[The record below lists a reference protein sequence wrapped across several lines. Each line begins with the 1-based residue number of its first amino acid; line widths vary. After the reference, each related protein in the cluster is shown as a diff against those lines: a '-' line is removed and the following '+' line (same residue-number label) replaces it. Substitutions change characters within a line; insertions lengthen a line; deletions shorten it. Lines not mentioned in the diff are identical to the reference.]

1 VLTDDH
7 RRRLALFNE
16 KAAKLLRSPLANT
29 ESVSIKL
36 TWDRDQPGVV
46 EHEMEGADEAA
57 IDAFVLTARFF
68 FQDRD
73 GISFRRMA
81 EIYDG
86 PSVPASL
93 ADRYRD
99 CRAKLNAYLDLPPG
113 MVANAKALT
122 QGDILDVLL

>member
-1 VLTDDH
+1 
-7 RRRLALFNE
+7 
-16 KAAKLLRSPLANT
+16 
-29 ESVSIKL
+29 
-36 TWDRDQPGVV
+36 
-46 EHEMEGADEAA
+46 MEGADEAA

-113 MVANAKALT
+113 MVANAKAVT
-122 QGDILDVLL
+122 QGDIRDVLLYGQVAAVSVGHVPRPTLDGSPSVEVPQVTDFWRCLNSPAATG